1 MSREEPTMNAA
12 RLHAATIALCAS
24 LALAAHAADTTPRV
38 QTPAAESIQQG
49 SGTVAN
55 GANALG
61 APTADAGGT
70 TIGSGADTT
79 GSPGVAVDQGTVSR
93 PLSAQGRNG
102 LAPTRDVPRRKQL
115 YGINPRADDA
125 AVTRGSTR

>member
-1 MSREEPTMNAA
+1 MNATPIPA
-12 RLHAATIALCAS
+12 VAMAIAAGFV
-24 LALAAHAADTTPRV
+24 LAAQAADPPAR
-38 QTPAAESIQQG
+38 QRTPAEESIEHG

-55 GANALG
+55 GASTLG

-79 GSPGVAVDQGTVSR
+79 GSPGLAVDEGTVSR
-93 PLSAQGRNG
+93 PLAAQGRNG
-102 LAPTRDVPRRKQL
+102 LAPKQDVPRRRQL

-125 AVTRGSTR
+125 EVTRGSAR

>member
-1 MSREEPTMNAA
+1 MNAT
-12 RLHAATIALCAS
+12 RFHAATMALCATV
-24 LALAAHAADTTPRV
+24 ALAASAADTSSRA
-38 QTPAAESIQQG
+38 QTPAAESIEHG

-70 TIGSGADTT
+70 TIGSGVDTT
-79 GSPGVAVDQGTVSR
+79 GSGAAVDEGTISR

-102 LAPTRDVPRRKQL
+102 LAPKQDVPRRKQL
-115 YGINPRADDA
+115 YGINPKADDA